1 MNNKYYL
8 GLDCGTSSV
17 GWAVT
22 DEAYEIL
29 RAKGKALWGIRLF
42 EEAQTAEVRRAS
54 RSSRRMTYRKAAR
67 LDLLDEFFETEINKI
82 DPNFF
87 TRLKDSK
94 YWLEDKTNSNDKNT
108 LFNDKH
114 FNDVT
119 FHRQYPTIF
128 HLRYE
133 LINNPKK
140 HDIRLVY
147 LAIHHLLKNR
157 GHFVYENQEIESV
170 QEVNPL
176 LNELALSYS
185 DIDESTSI
193 NWLKSNKELGNILVD
208 KSLKNRARILKDY
221 ISISTVDPKDS
232 KKIQG
237 EIIKALL
244 GNKVN
249 LEKLFPT
256 SDIDFESVE
265 SKGFEFKSS
274 SYEEKEEQLKSDIG
288 IDYFGIVEC
297 LKKIYDWSLLDG
309 ILHGNKYISAAKI
322 EVYEEHKKDLKLLKK
337 IVKEYLPDEFDV
349 AFFDIKDKC
358 NNYCKYIG
366 HGLDKDGKKDKGEVK
381 SKCTQEDVNKYFKNL
396 LNPIKEKL
404 VNDEEALN
412 LLNRLEM
419 GIALPKTVTG
429 DNRVIPYQVNL
440 KELAAILGNA
450 KVYLP
455 FLNIKDDE
463 GFSVYQKIIAIMK
476 FRIPYYVGPLVENDG
491 SGKDYQKFSWMV
503 RKENSTGK
511 ILPWKFA
518 DQVDL
523 PACGNAF
530 IKRMSRK
537 CTYLPNENV
546 LPKNSLLYSEYTVLN
561 EINNLRINGEKP
573 PLEVRDQIYDLFKRY
588 KSVSQSN
595 VKKLLVSI
603 GYCKSVKDILFTGI
617 DIKFNSNLK
626 SYISFK
632 DILENEILNPQEI
645 DEIIEWAVIFS
656 EGQGLLKN
664 KIVEKYGEI
673 LTDDNLNHILNSCKS
688 FSGWGNLS
696 RKFLTEM
703 YDVDEDSGECK
714 SVMTLLRETNHNLME
729 LLSDKFSIHKSV
741 DLELNKTSNEI
752 EAFTYESLVEPLL
765 VSPSV
770 KRSIW
775 QTLLVVKEL
784 ASVMKT
790 APEKIFIEMARGGD
804 KNTKKKRSVTRK
816 DGLITQ
822 YNEITGNSDA
832 IQILNALE
840 KESNDSLRKE
850 KLYLYYSQMGR
861 CMYSNERIVLSDLLS
876 ISNRYDIDHIYP
888 QKDVKDNNIDN
899 KVLVKSTENRKK
911 GAIYPLSSD
920 IQKKCFQHWEF
931 LLKHKLIT
939 REKFNRLTRKSEL
952 TNDEL
957 QNFIARQLVETRQ
970 STKAA
975 AKILKRVYPNT
986 KVVFSKAGN
995 VSEFRNEFSFHKARS
1010 VNDFHHA
1017 KDAYLNIVVG
1027 NVYNT
1032 KFTENPG
1039 FIFKDKNERYNL
1051 SKIYYYDVKR
1061 YGKVAWIKD
1070 TNGKNRRN
1078 NNNDFDRFPETGTI
1092 VNVRRTM
1099 NKNNILFTRQCIQ
1112 RKGQISDLNLV
1123 KRGAKSGVLP
1133 IKSSDDN
1140 LMNVEKYGGYNSL
1153 GRAYM
1158 FVAEYLLKS
1167 KKIVSFFDIP
1177 ICKASEIDNGS
1188 ITLLDYCEQELKLDS
1203 PKIIVPKVLINT
1215 KVQKDG
1221 FVYEISGVS
1230 LDSICL
1236 KTAIQLIIS
1245 PENYEYAYHLEK
1257 YLFKMKEYEYFHKN
1271 DSEADLIE
1279 FSKTLER
1286 SNNIT
1291 VTDNL
1296 HLLQEL
1302 SLKLRKTIYRN
1313 RATTPIFVDLLNG
1326 CEENFKKFNIID
1338 QCKNLEQLMLYFACR
1353 YGSVDFS
1360 WIGKGKR
1367 SGVSTMQ
1374 RKISKDLIIINQ
1386 SITGIY
1392 ETRRLITT

>member
-1 MNNKYYL
+1 MRNNYYL

-22 DEAYEIL
+22 DEDYEIL
-29 RAKGKALWGIRLF
+29 HAKGKALWGIRLF
-42 EEAQTAEVRRAS
+42 EEAQTAEVRRTS
-54 RSSRRMTYRKAAR
+54 RSARRMTYRKATR

-87 TRLKDSK
+87 TRLKESK

-108 LFNDKH
+108 LFNDKY

-119 FHRQYPTIF
+119 FHRQFPTIF

-133 LINNPKK
+133 LITNPKK
-140 HDIRLVY
+140 HDIRLIY
-147 LAIHHLLKNR
+147 LAIHHLLKHR

-170 QEVNPL
+170 QDVSPL

-185 DIDESTSI
+185 DIYESTSI

-208 KSLKNRARILKDY
+208 KSLKNRTRILKEY
-221 ISISTVDPKDS
+221 ISISTVDPKDG

-256 SDIDFESVE
+256 SDIDFESIE
-265 SKGFEFKSS
+265 SKGFEFRSS
-274 SYEEKEEQLKSDIG
+274 LYEEKEEQLKSDIG

-337 IVKEYLPDEFDV
+337 IVKEYLPDEFDA
-349 AFFDIKDKC
+349 AFFEINNKI

-381 SKCTQEDVNKYFKNL
+381 IKCTQEDVNKYFKNL
-396 LNPIKEKL
+396 LTPIKENL
-404 VNDEEALN
+404 INDEESLTLFN
-412 LLNRLEM
+412 KMEM
-419 GIALPKTVTG
+419 EIALPKSVTG

-440 KELAAILGNA
+440 KELESILKNA
-450 KVYLP
+450 RKYLP
-455 FLNIKDDE
+455 LLNVKDEE
-463 GFSVYQKIIAIMK
+463 GYSISEKIIAIMK

-511 ILPWKFA
+511 ILPWKFYK
-518 DQVDL
+518 QVDL

-561 EINNLRINGEKP
+561 EINNLKINGEKP
-573 PLEVRDQIYDLFKRY
+573 SLEVRDQIYDLFKRY

-632 DILENEILNPQEI
+632 DILENEILNSQEI

-673 LTDDNLNHILNSCKS
+673 LTDDNLKHILNSCKS

-714 SVMTLLRETNHNLME
+714 SIMTLLRETNHNLME
-729 LLSDKFSIHKSV
+729 LLSDKFSIQKSV
-741 DLELNKTSNEI
+741 DFELNKTSNEI
-752 EAFTYESLVEPLL
+752 EEFTYESLVEPLL

-784 ASVMKT
+784 TSVMKT
-790 APEKIFIEMARGGD
+790 APEKIFIEMARGSD
-804 KNTKKKRSVTRK
+804 KNNKKKRSIPRK
-816 DGLITQ
+816 DSLITH

-832 IQILNALE
+832 VQILNALE
-840 KESNDSLRKE
+840 NESNDSLRKE
-850 KLYLYYSQMGR
+850 NLYLYYSQLGR

-911 GAIYPLSSD
+911 GAIYPLSLEV
-920 IQKKCFQHWEF
+920 QTKCFQHWEF
-931 LLKHKLIT
+931 LLKHKFIT
-939 REKFNRLTRKSEL
+939 SEKFNRLTRKSEL

-957 QNFIARQLVETRQ
+957 KNFIERQLVETRQ

-975 AKILKRVYPNT
+975 AKILKRMYPNT

-995 VSEFRNEFSFHKARS
+995 VTDFRNDFCLHKTRS

-1039 FIFKDKNERYNL
+1039 FLFKDKIEGYNL
-1051 SKIYYYDVKR
+1051 SNIYNYDVKR
-1061 YGKVAWIKD
+1061 YGKIAWLKD
-1070 TNGKNRRN
+1070 TNRKNRRD
-1078 NNNDFDRFPETGTI
+1078 NNDLDRFPETGTI
-1092 VNVRRTM
+1092 VTVRRIM
-1099 NKNNILFTRQCIQ
+1099 DKNNILFTRQCIQ
-1112 RKGQISDLNLV
+1112 RKGQISDLNLI
-1123 KRGAKSGVLP
+1123 KRGGNSGVLP

-1158 FVAEYLLKS
+1158 FLAEYLLKS

-1177 ICKASEIDNGS
+1177 ICKASEIDNGNL
-1188 ITLLDYCEQELKLDS
+1188 TLEDYCAQELKLDS

-1221 FVYEISGVS
+1221 FMYEISGVS
-1230 LDSICL
+1230 GDSLCL

-1245 PENYEYAYHLEK
+1245 PENYEYAYHIEK
-1257 YLFKMKEYEYFHKN
+1257 YLYKMKEYENFHKN
-1271 DSEADLIE
+1271 ISETDLLV

-1286 SNNIT
+1286 INKIT
-1291 VTDNL
+1291 VKGNVYL
-1296 HLLQEL
+1296 FNEL
-1302 SLKLRKTIYRN
+1302 SSKLKNSIYRN
-1313 RATTPIFVDLLNG
+1313 RATASVFVDLLNNY
-1326 CEENFKKFNIID
+1326 EKDFVKYNIIE
-1338 QCKNLEQLMLYFACR
+1338 QCKNLEQLILYFSCR
-1353 YGSVDFS
+1353 YGTVDFS
-1360 WIGKGKR
+1360 WLGKGKR
-1367 SGVSTMQ
+1367 SGVATMPK
-1374 RKISKDLIIINQ
+1374 RLSKDLILINQ

-1392 ETRRLITT
+1392 ETRRLIIT